1 MPSRTRCR
9 VRSPCV
15 STPVEVCEAR
25 DCKGLYAKARAGQIK
40 GFTGV
45 SDPYEEP
52 RDADL
57 DTSAMTRDEAVS
69 AVLKLLV
76 TDGWLAGQPDEPD
89 WTAAPGTLAPIRLTH
104 HLRAVACGSIRP
116 APAAPGRRSCP
127 GASQVE

>member
-57 DTSAMTRDEAVS
+57 VLDTSAMTRDEAVS

-76 TDGWLAGQPDEPD
+76 TGGWLAGEPDEPD
-89 WTAAPGTLAPIRLTH
+89 WTPAPGTPAPIRLGPT
-104 HLRAVACGSIRP
+104 IR
-116 APAAPGRRSCP
+116 RL
-127 GASQVE
+127 